1 MRVLNQTST
10 ANGDEDDTNDP
21 LREERRVRTMRNDR
35 QMAILNIRDLKCLQ
49 PKDMDSATS

>member
-35 QMAILNIRDLKCLQ
+35 QMAILNIRDLKCL
-49 PKDMDSATS
+49 